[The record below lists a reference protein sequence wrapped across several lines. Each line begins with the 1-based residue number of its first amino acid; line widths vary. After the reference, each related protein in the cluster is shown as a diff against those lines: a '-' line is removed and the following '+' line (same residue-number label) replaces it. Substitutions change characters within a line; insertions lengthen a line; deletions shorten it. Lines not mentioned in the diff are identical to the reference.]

1 MADIEIGQTFI
12 DLRSTSLFQE
22 DKAKYFI
29 TMSCADCEGDEF
41 ACFVMNTERMMEK
54 YLLYC
59 NKSKQKFIIP
69 PGTFS
74 FVTNNTAIMLAKPA
88 IYKYEEMYED
98 HIRLLDLAPALLC
111 SQIKNCI
118 DWDYIP
124 LKISKMI
131 KEHLK

>member
-12 DLRSTSLFQE
+12 DHRSTNLFE
-22 DKAKYFI
+22 GEKAKYFI

-41 ACFVMNTERMMEK
+41 ACFVMNTERRMEK
-54 YLLYC
+54 YRLYC

-74 FVTNNTAIMLAKPA
+74 FITNNTAIMLAKPA
-88 IYKYEEMYED
+88 IYKYEEMFQD
-98 HIRLLDLAPALLC
+98 HIQLLELATPLLC
-111 SQIKNCI
+111 KQITNCI

-124 LKISKMI
+124 LKIAKMI
-131 KEHLK
+131 KV